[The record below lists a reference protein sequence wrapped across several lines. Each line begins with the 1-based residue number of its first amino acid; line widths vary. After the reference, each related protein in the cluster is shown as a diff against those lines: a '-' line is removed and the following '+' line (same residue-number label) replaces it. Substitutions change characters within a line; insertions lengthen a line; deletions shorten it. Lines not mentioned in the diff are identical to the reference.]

1 MQEIKTVSA
10 VAAIAIIVSLVSVY
24 YAFSN
29 NGVISSMG
37 SQLQEM
43 NSTLNS
49 LKVEMSSLQNEL
61 NVVRASYYPL
71 VIEDALGR
79 VVTIKSEPARIVSGS
94 PSITETLFALGLSSR
109 VVGADS
115 YSNYP
120 KEFLQ
125 LKEQGKIAIVGG
137 VTTLDPEKVAAQ
149 KPDLVVI
156 DASLQ
161 SKFIPALEGLGLTVV
176 ALEAKSVENVKS
188 NFQLLAKITYKLSE
202 GVRVVEKLNAAIQ
215 NVSSKVSSSSP
226 TKVLFLVWHDPMYST
241 GNGTY
246 LSELISIAG
255 GENIVGNRTGWVVVN
270 PEQVI
275 AANPSVLIL
284 SSMSLSK
291 DPEQMF
297 AYFRS
302 LPGFENIDAVR
313 NNRMYILTEDASNA
327 LERAG
332 PRLVDGVYILGYM
345 LHPGA
350 FNVQLPNVLAGNY
363 TTYLG
368 R

>member
-1 MQEIKTVSA
+1 MPKIKTIGALA
-10 VAAIAIIVSLVSVY
+10 VIALAISLVTAALV
-24 YAFSN
+24 FSN
-29 NGVISSMG
+29 NSTLSALDSRLIA
-37 SQLQEM
+37 M
-43 NSTLNS
+43 NSTLNN
-49 LKVEMSSLQNEL
+49 LKGELSSLQDEL
-61 NVVRASYYPL
+61 NIVRASYYPL

-79 VVTIKSEPARIVSGS
+79 VVTIKSEPTRIVSGA

-120 KEFLQ
+120 SEFLQ
-125 LKEQGKIAIVGG
+125 LKAQGKIAIVGG

-161 SKFIPALEGLGLTVV
+161 GKFIPALESLGLTVV
-176 ALEAKSVENVKS
+176 ALDTKSVESAKS

-202 GVRVVEKLNAAIQ
+202 GVRIVDRLNTAIQ
-215 NVSSKVSSSSP
+215 NVSGKVSGSSP
-226 TKVLFLVWHDPMYST
+226 TKVLFVVWHDPMYAA

-246 LSELISIAG
+246 LGELISIAG
-255 GENIVGNRTGWVVVN
+255 GVNIAGNRTGWVVVN
-270 PEQVI
+270 PEQVV
-275 AANPSVLIL
+275 AANPDVLIM
-284 SSMSLSK
+284 SSMSLPMN
-291 DPEQMF
+291 PEQIF

-302 LPGFENIDAVR
+302 LPGFENVNAVR
-313 NNRMYILTEDASNA
+313 NNRVYILTEDASNA

-332 PRLVDGVYILGYM
+332 PRLVDGVYILGYI
-345 LHPGA
+345 LHPEA
-350 FNVQLPNVLAGNY
+350 FKVQLPNVLAGNY
-363 TTYLG
+363 TSYLG

>member
-1 MQEIKTVSA
+1 MQ
-10 VAAIAIIVSLVSVY
+10 
-24 YAFSN
+24 
-29 NGVISSMG
+29 M
-37 SQLQEM
+37 M
-43 NSTLNS
+43 NSTVNS
-49 LKVEMSSLQNEL
+49 LKGEIRSLQTEL

-71 VIEDALGR
+71 VVEDALGR
-79 VVTIKSEPARIVSGS
+79 IVTIKSEPARIVSGA

-109 VVGADS
+109 IVGADS

-161 SKFIPALEGLGLTVV
+161 GKFIPALESLGLTVV
-176 ALEAKSVENVKS
+176 ALETKTVENVKS
-188 NFQLLAKITYKLSE
+188 NFQLLAKITYKLNE
-202 GVRVVEKLNAAIQ
+202 GVRVVEQLNAAIQ
-215 NVSSKVSSSSP
+215 NVSSRVSSSSP
-226 TKVLFLVWHDPMYST
+226 TKILFLVWHDPMYSA

-246 LSELISIAG
+246 LSELISISG
-255 GENIVGNRTGWVVVN
+255 GINIAGNRTGWVVVN

-275 AANPSVLIL
+275 AANPGVLIL
-284 SSMSLSK
+284 SSMSLTMDHS
-291 DPEQMF
+291 QMF

-302 LPGFENIDAVR
+302 LPGFENVDAVK
-313 NNRMYILTEDASNA
+313 NNRIYILTEDASNA

-332 PRLVDGVYILGYM
+332 PRLVDGVYILGYI
-345 LHPGA
+345 LHPEV
-350 FNVQLPNVLAGNY
+350 FKVQLPNVLAGNY
-363 TTYLG
+363 TSYLG

>member
-1 MQEIKTVSA
+1 M
-10 VAAIAIIVSLVSVY
+10 
-24 YAFSN
+24 N
-29 NGVISSMG
+29 
-37 SQLQEM
+37 SQLTTM

-49 LKVEMSSLQNEL
+49 LKGELSSLQSEL

-79 VVTIKSEPARIVSGS
+79 VVTIKSEPTRIVSGS
-94 PSITETLFALGLSSR
+94 PTITETLFALGLSSR
-109 VVGADS
+109 VVAADS

-120 KEFLQ
+120 SEFVQ
-125 LKEQGKIAIVGG
+125 LREQGKIAIVGG

-149 KPDLVVI
+149 RPDLVVI

-161 SKFIPALEGLGLTVV
+161 GKFIPALESLGLTVV
-176 ALEAKSVENVKS
+176 ALDAKSVENVRS
-188 NFQLLAKITYKLSE
+188 NFQLLAKITYKLGE
-202 GVRVVEKLNAAIQ
+202 GVRIVDHLNAAIQ
-215 NVSSKVSSSSP
+215 NVSGKVSTAPP

-255 GENIVGNRTGWVVVN
+255 GENIAGNRTGWVVLN

-284 SSMSLSK
+284 SSMSLSM
-291 DPEQMF
+291 DPDQMF

-302 LPGFENIDAVR
+302 LPGFENVDAVK
-313 NNRMYILTEDASNA
+313 NNRIYILTEDASNA
-327 LERAG
+327 VERAG
-332 PRLVDGVYILGYM
+332 PRLVDGVYILGYI
-345 LHPGA
+345 LHPEV
-350 FNVQLPNVLAGNY
+350 FKVQLPNALAANY
-363 TTYLG
+363 TSYLG